1 MAGHGLS
8 QLNALSAHA
17 ARDEF
22 LRCCGSQECVAVP
35 PSATHSVFQPSHTA
49 RPPPPPPSPTNRL
62 ATKLAAARPFTSV
75 EDLNN
80 AALRVWWT
88 EVRALRRCLQPLAPS

>member
-1 MAGHGLS
+1 MAGLS

-35 PSATHSVFQPSHTA
+35 PSATHSVFQPPHT
-49 RPPPPPPSPTNRL
+49 PPAPHHHHHSPTNRL

-88 EVRALRRCLQPLAPS
+88 EVRALRRCWQPLAPS